1 MVQPAESPTLYTAA
15 IETFKPANMATNN
28 RATALHPTP
37 KSMAKRER
45 ANREKKKNSSDEQK
59 SSARNANDDDE

>member
-1 MVQPAESPTLYTAA
+1 MYTAA

-45 ANREKKKNSSDEQK
+45 ANREKKTAVTSRKAAPETPTTSK
-59 SSARNANDDDE
+59 STTTDM

>member
-1 MVQPAESPTLYTAA
+1 MYTAA

-45 ANREKKKNSSDEQK
+45 ANREKNSSDEQK